1 MSDRVLSAAMWWLD
15 RSVGVVP
22 LRPELVPNAKG
33 KLSPVPWVRWQQ
45 EGPLR
50 SVEKVRSFWEERPDA
65 QLAILLERGLV
76 TVDVDLKH
84 LPRGKAPE
92 GCPIPQELTW
102 CYTETTKGNGLHYI
116 FRVKEELDP
125 KRSSR
130 VIGLA
135 GYVDV
140 LHGGILVVAPS
151 RFTNA
156 EKGYRLVRSTLPMFG
171 TMTKALT
178 TFAAWLP
185 TEWEAQWAQSQ
196 TVVSS
201 RSAPGG
207 VAGSSWPPIR
217 EWPVDPDEVER
228 AVAFVQTDRETRRFF
243 TEGYRNRDGSV
254 DHSQTE
260 FRLTALLRAR
270 GFSKS
275 ASWSV
280 VRGCQHTKS
289 PFDPR
294 GRGYFEAH
302 LWGRLEAQKQ
312 S

>member
-1 MSDRVLSAAMWWLD
+1 MYNRVLSAAMWWLD
-15 RSVGVVP
+15 LSVVVVP
-22 LRPELVPNAKG
+22 LRPDLVPNAKG
-33 KLSPVPWVRWQQ
+33 KLSPIPLIRWRQ

-50 SVEKVRSFWEERPDA
+50 SVEKVRNFWEERPDA
-65 QLAILLERGLV
+65 QLAILVERGLV
-76 TVDVDLKH
+76 AVDVDLKH

-102 CYTETTKGNGLHYI
+102 CYTETTKGDGLHYI
-116 FRVKEELDP
+116 FRMKEELDP

-130 VIGLA
+130 VTGLA

-140 LHGGILVVAPS
+140 PHGGILVVAPS

-156 EKGYRLVRSTLPMFG
+156 EREYRLIRPTLPTLG
-171 TMTKALT
+171 TMTKVLT
-178 TFAAWLP
+178 AFAAWLP
-185 TEWEAQWAQSQ
+185 TEWDAQWVRSR
-196 TVVSS
+196 TVVSR
-201 RSAPGG
+201 RSAHGG
-207 VAGSSWPPIR
+207 VAGSFWPPIL
-217 EWPVDPDEVER
+217 EWPVDPDEAER
-228 AVAFVQTDRETRRFF
+228 AVAFVQTDREARRFL

-260 FRLTALLRAR
+260 FRLTALLKAR

-302 LWGRLEAQKQ
+302 VWDGLDVHKET
-312 S
+312 